1 MTFER
6 SFGSGVIQRT
16 IRVCL
21 TSPTSGL
28 SNVVGLEPI
37 AGMHALLDRKAL
49 VLEPIGVLP
58 QDLADA
64 GRADEAVPN
73 DHPVR
78 EIAAVLDLSWM
89 HSELAPY
96 YPLLFS
102 ARSHRALRR
111 SPEGAAIA
119 GRAGLGALTR
129 LRLAIFLNA
138 AR

>member
-58 QDLADA
+58 Q
-64 GRADEAVPN
+64 
-73 DHPVR
+73 
-78 EIAAVLDLSWM
+78 VLDLSWM